1 MGIILNIN
9 ELLKPY
15 GESGKAGGEARSLDS
30 MLNAL
35 VNRYKVPPEIAG
47 DAIMRVMFELANG
60 KEFKGDGS
68 YGSKGR
74 ALFLYIRALC
84 RELIKD
90 KTTGSFNEMVIQP
103 TTCLR
108 MDCNY
113 RTEKLKKLSR
123 FRRVLKF
130 FLKPRGL
137 IRL

>member
-9 ELLKPY
+9 EILKPY

-35 VNRYKVPPEIAG
+35 VNRYNIPSVIAV
-47 DAIMRVMFELANG
+47 DAMMIVMFELANG
-60 KEFKGDGS
+60 KKFKGDGS

-74 ALFLYIRALC
+74 ELFLYIKALC
-84 RELIKD
+84 REMLKE
-90 KTTGSFNEMVIQP
+90 KTKQTFNEMVIQP

-113 RTEKLKKLSR
+113 RTGKLKKLSR
-123 FRRVLKF
+123 FKRFLKF
-130 FLKPRGL
+130 LLKPRG
-137 IRL
+137 ITRL